1 MADARILIADSAV
14 FVRRALK
21 DLCER
26 EAGLC
31 VVGLAQNGKEVVE
44 KLSLKPDLVILDIDI
59 ADVDG
64 LTALREIR
72 RRQRSLPV
80 IIYSTANTRVAG
92 SVDVAR
98 SLGGVDYVQKTA
110 VDGRSSSDAERELL
124 SKVRLICARARHGSL
139 PPKRA
144 TDGLAKANVRP
155 NLVVIGSST
164 GGPPALTEALS
175 QLPRALSAPVVVVQH
190 MPTALFTESLVKSL
204 SRVCKLPVIHARD
217 GDVLSAGSIWVA
229 PGGKHL
235 TLVAESSGTT
245 VRLTDDPL
253 VNGVRPAVDLLFT
266 SAAHLLDRTVLGV
279 VLTGMG
285 RDGLKGAEAIV
296 KAGGTVIAQD
306 EETSV
311 VWGMPGAV
319 AEAGLTSNVVP
330 IGRIGGDIRARVGIS
345 AAARTAPTVDK

>member
-1 MADARILIADSAV
+1 MTDARILIADSTV

-21 DLCER
+21 DLFER
-26 EAGLC
+26 ETGLC

-44 KLSLKPDLVILDIDI
+44 KLSLKPDLIILDIDLS
-59 ADVDG
+59 DVDG

-72 RRQRSLPV
+72 RRQRALPV
-80 IIYSTANTRVAG
+80 IIYSTANTRIVGALE
-92 SVDVAR
+92 VAR
-98 SLGGVDYVQKTA
+98 SLGAVDYVQKTA
-110 VDGRSSSDAERELL
+110 VDGRSSADAERELL
-124 SKVRLICARARHGSL
+124 SKVRLVSARARHGSL
-139 PPKRA
+139 PPKRNQDSL
-144 TDGLAKANVRP
+144 TKASARP

-175 QLPRALSAPVVVVQH
+175 PLPRSLSAPVVVVQH

-204 SRVCKLPVIHARD
+204 SRVCKLPVIHAQD

-235 TLVAESSGTT
+235 TLVSESSGTT
-245 VRLTDDPL
+245 VRLTDDPF

-266 SAAHLLDRTVLGV
+266 SAAHLLDRTVLAV

-319 AEAGLTSNVVP
+319 VEAGLTSNVMP
-330 IGRIGGDIRARVGIS
+330 IGRIGGDIRARIGIGAASRS
-345 AAARTAPTVDK
+345 ALFVDK